1 MRKIKYN
8 VIISLSFIFM
18 LLLTINSYSVPA
30 PPYPLTYQQEDGTK
44 FKVRLFGDER
54 YIRIETID
62 GYTIIEEGKN
72 WYYAKRGADGDLVS
86 TGVLV
91 GKQDPKSLGLE
102 KHILPT
108 EEVLEKIKASRLQYS
123 LKPIKRRPNP
133 NLPNAEKY
141 SKDPELEPSISGTG
155 KMLVILAD
163 FPPGPQAQHHFTTE
177 DFTALFDFTVTTEV
191 IPKPKPKKEIGE
203 NGTLN
208 AYFKENSYG
217 QFDVGGQ
224 IVDWVL
230 LSKTYDTYCAGAWGT
245 GTYPNNSQG
254 LCEDLI
260 KAVDTDVD
268 FTLFDTDGD
277 SVVDAVT
284 IVFEGFATGR
294 PDLFWPH
301 AWGLGTKPE
310 YGMDHNV
317 YADGMRI
324 ERYNIVNEQQWND
337 LTYTVE
343 ICQIGTFCHEY
354 THVLGAPDLYDYN
367 PPFDESDPVSTWC
380 LMAIGCYGISN
391 DYIRNATPTHM
402 TGFIKSVYMGWLIP
416 TEITHNGEYQIFNL
430 ETLDP
435 DIPSLYKV
443 GITGKDKEYF
453 LIENRNRYSTGIF
466 DKNDF
471 YGKPDTGLTKDLNSG
486 LIITHIDENMPDGDG
501 RFNDGPTDNSNYG
514 VFVNDLGE
522 PDDLT
527 EYPWQ
532 YKFNANFSKTDDR
545 VKFTPNTYP
554 YQSNAY
560 DETWS
565 GIGIVEISEPGEIMT
580 FVKEYVYPPLLYI
593 SYFDPGNHLASSIS
607 NPYLNEDG
615 TVCFVAVGS
624 TKTNYPGTLY
634 SFNTLKSNTQDPE
647 GPLPITD
654 VVKALDTGAYPVT
667 IDAGYN
673 DSRLAVMC
681 ANDNIIS
688 VYNVDMST
696 GVLSLRSIFK
706 PYGSVFNKYTGLVL
720 HPTLPIGYAASQDDT
735 IGMPGAIYVFS
746 LDQTGYFWEPIQKIL
761 VGNNPQSVYL
771 IPYLNRLALVN
782 AEGNVQ
788 IFNVNTSTGLLT
800 ERGKFIPPDVD
811 GNGQL
816 TTFNG
821 NNVIL
826 SPGGSKGYI
835 AGKDEGVIFVFD
847 ATLPGNYSSI
857 IQTIPTSQTPL
868 YIAMNPNA
876 TMLSVINAGD
886 AYIYYYKWDP
896 LLEKFTKVGDVK
908 QKGQAFTDVP
918 ITSNIIMMSNGL
930 VGFAPCRPTGRIVAF
945 DTRKKNS
952 QPESLQFVTG
962 GKLPTNGAISQ
973 DETVYALSTE
983 GEKITR
989 IYRVLFTV
997 DSTDWELFE

>member
-18 LLLTINSYSVPA
+18 LLLTINLYSVPA

-86 TGVLV
+86 TSVLV

-102 KHILPT
+102 QHILPT
-108 EEVLEKIKASRLQYS
+108 EEVLEKIKASRLQNS

-133 NLPNAEKY
+133 DLPNAEKY
-141 SKDPELEPSISGTG
+141 SKDPELEPAILGTG
-155 KMLVILAD
+155 QMLVILAD
-163 FPPGPQAQHHFTTE
+163 FPDGDQARWNFTTD
-177 DFTALFDFTVTTEV
+177 DFMDLLGFTTTTTE
-191 IPKPKPKKEIGE
+191 IPGQKPKKEIGE

-208 AYFKENSYG
+208 AYFLENSYG
-217 QFDVGGQ
+217 QFGVNGQVVGW
-224 IVDWVL
+224 IT
-230 LSKTYDTYCAGAWGT
+230 LSKSYADYCAVAYGM
-245 GTYPNNSQG
+245 GTYPNNSQA

-260 KAVDTDVD
+260 KAVDDDVD
-268 FTLFDTDGD
+268 FTLFDMNTDG
-277 SVVDAVT
+277 VVDNVT
-284 IVFEGFATGR
+284 IVFEGSATGN
-294 PDLFWPH
+294 PNLFWPH
-301 AWGLGTKPE
+301 AGGLGFQ

-317 YADGMRI
+317 YADGLRI
-324 ERYNIVNEQQWND
+324 ERYNIINEQQWND
-337 LTYTVE
+337 LTQTIE

-354 THVLGAPDLYDYN
+354 AHVLGAPDLYDYN
-367 PPFDESDPVSTWC
+367 PPRDYSDPVSTWC
-380 LMAIGCYGISN
+380 LMAKGCYGISN

-402 TGFIKSVYMGWLIP
+402 TGFIKFRYMGWLTP
-416 TEITHNGEYQIFNL
+416 TEITQNGEYQIFNL
-430 ETLDP
+430 ETFDP
-435 DIPSLYKV
+435 DIPLLYKA
-443 GITGKDKEYF
+443 GIQGKDNEYF

-471 YGKPDTGLTKDLNSG
+471 YGDPETGLTKDLVNG
-486 LIITHIDENMPDGDG
+486 LIITHIDENMKDEDDQ
-501 RFNDGPTDNSNYG
+501 FINDGPPSYDHYG
-514 VFVNDLGE
+514 AFVVDQGE

-532 YKFNANFSKTDDR
+532 YKFDAPFSKEYGDR
-545 VKFTPNTYP
+545 RTKFTPNTYL

-593 SYFDPGNHLASSIS
+593 SFFDPGNHFASSIS

-624 TKTNYPGTLY
+624 TQTNYIGTLY
-634 SFNTLKSNTQDPE
+634 SFNTQKSNTQDPD
-647 GPLPITD
+647 GPVPITET
-654 VVKALDTGAYPVT
+654 VKALDTGAYPVT

-673 DSRLAVMC
+673 DSRLAVMS

-688 VYNVDMST
+688 VYNVNMST
-696 GVLSLRSIFK
+696 GDLSLRSIFK

-720 HPTLPIGYAASQDDT
+720 HPTLPIVYAASQDDT

-771 IPYLNRLALVN
+771 TPNNTRLALVN

-800 ERGKFIPPDVD
+800 ERGKFTPPV
-811 GNGQL
+811 

-826 SPGGSKGYI
+826 SPGGAKGYI

-847 ATLPGNYSSI
+847 ASLTGDYSSI
-857 IQTIPTSQTPL
+857 IQTVPTSQTPL
-868 YIAMNPNA
+868 YIAMNSNA

-886 AYIYYYKWDP
+886 AYIYYYKRNSSSGR
-896 LLEKFTKVGDVK
+896 LTKVGDVR

-997 DSTDWELFE
+997 DSTDWELFD